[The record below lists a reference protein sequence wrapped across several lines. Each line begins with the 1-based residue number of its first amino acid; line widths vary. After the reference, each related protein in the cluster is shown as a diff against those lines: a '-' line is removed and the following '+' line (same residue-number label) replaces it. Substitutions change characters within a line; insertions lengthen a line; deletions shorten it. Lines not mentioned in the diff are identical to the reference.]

1 MTQPLLPRQ
10 FAQRAVCVVT
20 RVGQTMSRLIE
31 DCLEPVGLKLRHYT
45 VLSSLAADGAMSQ
58 QEIGSLLSM
67 DPATTATTVDELERD
82 GLLVRYREPDNRR
95 KYAVELT
102 AAGRRTLKRAER
114 ALDALEA
121 DALGE
126 LRAADRTQLRRLL
139 GVLAYG
145 ERYPELA
152 RRRRR

>member
-1 MTQPLLPRQ
+1 MTN
-10 FAQRAVCVVT
+10 FV
-20 RVGQTMSRLIE
+20 SNN
-31 DCLEPVGLKLRHYT
+31 
-45 VLSSLAADGAMSQ
+45 
-58 QEIGSLLSM
+58 QEIGGLLSM
-67 DPATTATTVDELERD
+67 DPATTATTVDDLERD

-139 GVLAYG
+139 GMLAYG
-145 ERYPELA
+145 ERYPELV